1 MRRSKM
7 EKGIIC
13 LGEALIDFIPLDKTN
28 MTYQKC
34 PGGAPAN
41 VSVGLAKLG
50 AKSTFVGKVGRD
62 VLGHFLKET
71 LEEYKVDTSSMLLAD
86 DVRTGIVFVTLSEDG
101 ERDFTFY
108 IDPSADRFLKE
119 EEIDKALFQNNK
131 IFHFGSISL
140 ISEPSES
147 ATLKAVQYAKEAGL
161 LISYDPN
168 LRLNLWESETVA
180 RKAIIS
186 MLPQADVLKISEEEL
201 HFITGQKKTEEGI
214 KWLSQ
219 YDIPLIFVT
228 MGSEGS
234 YVFTKQF
241 HVKIP
246 AMKVQAVD
254 TTGAGDA
261 FVSGFLYCLNESTT
275 ELSILTKEEIEQM
288 TRFASASGGLAAS
301 KKGAMTAL
309 PSLDEVHRCLRK

>member
-1 MRRSKM
+1 MK
-7 EKGIIC
+7 KGVIS

-50 AKSTFVGKVGRD
+50 AKSTFVGKVGND
-62 VLGHFLKET
+62 ILGHFLKKT
-71 LEEYKVDTSSMLLAD
+71 LQEYKVDISSMYIAD
-86 DVRTGIVFVTLSEDG
+86 DVRTGVVFVTLSEEG

-119 EEIDKALFQNNK
+119 EDIDRALFQNNK
-131 IFHFGSISL
+131 IFHYGSISL
-140 ISEPSES
+140 INEPSKS
-147 ATLKAVQYAKEAGL
+147 ATLKAVKYAKEAGL

-168 LRLNLWESETVA
+168 LRLNLWKSETEA
-180 RKAIIS
+180 RNTIIS
-186 MLPQADVLKISEEEL
+186 MLPQTDVLKISVEEL
-201 HFITGQKKTEEGI
+201 NFITGQEKIEDGI

-219 YDIPLIFVT
+219 YDFPLIFVT
-228 MGSEGS
+228 LGSEGS

-241 HVKIP
+241 HLKIQ
-246 AMKVQAVD
+246 AMNVQAVD

-261 FVSGFLYCLNESTT
+261 FVSGILYCLNESTNQ
-275 ELSILTKEEIEQM
+275 LSMLTKEEVEQM
-288 TRFASASGGLAAS
+288 ARFASASGGLTAS
-301 KKGAMTAL
+301 KKGAMTSL
-309 PSLDEVHRCLRK
+309 PSLDELHRCLKRY